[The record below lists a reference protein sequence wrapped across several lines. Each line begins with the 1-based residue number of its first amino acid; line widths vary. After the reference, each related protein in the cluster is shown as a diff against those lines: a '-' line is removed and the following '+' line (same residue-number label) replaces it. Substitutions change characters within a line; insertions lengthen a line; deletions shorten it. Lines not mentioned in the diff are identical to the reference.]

1 MYLCR
6 RLKPCH
12 LQYHSSILPSDILV
26 RASDNE
32 MDLDVDSPR
41 AIRVQ
46 RHPWDPGDHGEDSAV
61 LGSDSDESRGGSQQ
75 VAVTDLLAGDSGVFS
90 RITDCRCSSASK
102 IQAIDYATTD
112 VLLLEI
118 LDYQTALAMEQ
129 AYAKKTKRKHRVD
142 RASRPDT
149 LKLTIHTVEEVAEA
163 MADDEEVW

>member
-1 MYLCR
+1 M
-6 RLKPCH
+6 
-12 LQYHSSILPSDILV
+12 
-26 RASDNE
+26 
-32 MDLDVDSPR
+32 
-41 AIRVQ
+41 
-46 RHPWDPGDHGEDSAV
+46 
-61 LGSDSDESRGGSQQ
+61 
-75 VAVTDLLAGDSGVFS
+75 TDLLAGDSGVFS
-90 RITDCRCSSASK
+90 RITDCRCSSARFVSTLCTQDPTTGRLEPLTSK

-149 LKLTIHTVEEVAEA
+149 LKLTIHVFQHLEERVLGAPQTVEEVAEA